1 MVAPVGP
8 ASVPL
13 AQVPVE
19 DVLDVLYD
27 QVDGHHIVKPS
38 RDDHF

>member
-1 MVAPVGP
+1 MAVPIGP
-8 ASVPL
+8 SSVPL